1 MNQELQD
8 KPLQAYYEA
17 QFDLFASVGWKDLCE
32 DLEALRDQVDHVKGI
47 SVDDLKF
54 KQGQL
59 DILELILGRKV
70 MCEKAYEELANETA
84 I

>member
-1 MNQELQD
+1 MEQTLQI
-8 KPLQAYYEA
+8 YYEA
-17 QFDLFASVGWKDLCE
+17 QFDLFASVGWTDLCE
-32 DLEALRDQVDHVKGI
+32 DLESLRSQVDHVKGI